1 MIQHIGN
8 IEFPGTIRSSRI
20 ILFVL
25 LFSRLAATQS
35 FAQSWDFVKE
45 STGVKIYTRNEVNS
59 SLKSFKGEI
68 TFKADIDKVNL
79 IVGNANN
86 IEWWD
91 KDIIEKRVLAFEPDK
106 MIRYY
111 LVYNVPWPFSKRD
124 LALEARISIDPAT
137 GDRIVFSKPVTNL
150 VAERTDIVRI
160 KRYWQKWT
168 VQQLPKGN
176 VHVILEGFV
185 DPGGNIPSWLYNSVI
200 TETPMRVM
208 KGMRDRVL
216 SSVPANK

>member
-1 MIQHIGN
+1 MRMSWMKLVVL
-8 IEFPGTIRSSRI
+8 FFFMMA
-20 ILFVL
+20 IL
-25 LFSRLAATQS
+25 QS
-35 FAQSWDFVKE
+35 QAQSWDFVKE
-45 STGVKIYTRNEVNS
+45 STGVKIFTRNEANS

-137 GDRIVFSKPVTNL
+137 GDRMVFSKPITDV
-150 VAERTDIVRI
+150 VPERPDIVRI

-168 VQQLPKGN
+168 VHQLPKGY

>member
-1 MIQHIGN
+1 MSY
-8 IEFPGTIRSSRI
+8 FRVFLV
-20 ILFVL
+20 LFIAWFL
-25 LFSRLAATQS
+25 STQLV
-35 FAQSWDFVKE
+35 FGQQWNFVKE
-45 STGVKIYTRNEVNS
+45 STGIKIYTRDEAKS
-59 SLKSFKGEI
+59 SLKSFRGEI
-68 TFKADIDKVNL
+68 IFKADIVKVNL

-91 KDIIEKRVLAFEPDK
+91 KDIIEKRVLAFEEDK

-124 LALEARISIDPAT
+124 LALEARISIDPVT
-137 GDRIVFSKPVTNL
+137 GDRIIFSKPIPNA
-150 VAERTDIVRI
+150 VAERPGLVRI

-168 VQQLPKGN
+168 VRSLPDGY

-185 DPGGNIPSWLYNSVI
+185 DPGGNIPAWLYNSVI

-216 SSVPANK
+216 SNVPANK